1 MLLFRQNERNGEKGK
16 KMITGAPFLSTPRL
30 NSVGLGKRTKQRVRT
45 SFPVRERESQKSSA
59 SSLEKTSVYL
69 EILGFRPK

>member
-16 KMITGAPFLSTPRL
+16 KMITGAPFLSRPRL

-45 SFPVRERESQKSSA
+45 SFPVRERESEVFSQQFGENF
-59 SSLEKTSVYL
+59 SL
-69 EILGFRPK
+69 P

>member
-45 SFPVRERESQKSSA
+45 SFPVRERESEVFSQQFGENF
-59 SSLEKTSVYL
+59 SL
-69 EILGFRPK
+69 P